1 MKIHATNK
9 NDFELHQ
16 QKNYFL
22 LIQHFKWN
30 QKNSSR
36 TRTDKFS
43 PISLYWDYSQQS
55 SIKIRMITPQS
66 TTDK

>member
-1 MKIHATNK
+1 MKSHATNK

-16 QKNYFL
+16 QKNDFL
-22 LIQHFKWN
+22 LIQHFKWD

-36 TRTDKFS
+36 SRIDKFS
-43 PISLYWDYSQQS
+43 PISLYWDHSQQS
-55 SIKIRMITPQS
+55 SIKTWIITPQS